1 MNLSSF
7 VSKNM
12 VTVNLR
18 ASTKRAVIAEIVG
31 YLCSRR
37 GLANRDEILQAVLAR
52 EETTSTG
59 IGEGVAIPHARL
71 KSISEVHFFVGISK
85 TGVDFGAPDGK
96 ASHIIILFVTPEAAS
111 QTHLKIL
118 SAIGNLEK
126 NRELLAKLIGARTD
140 LELFQILNY
149 EQVQRESYFPLSS
162 DEVLRELGSQES
174 GLTDEEARKRLTV
187 HGQNRLLVLG
197 ATPRIGG
204 YLRSIVS
211 FPNLL
216 PWIAAIL
223 AFLSASYWIGGA
235 LVLVI
240 LLGASASI
248 LREWGSGHAVDALRT
263 MLPPTSRVVRDGKE
277 RRIPTENL
285 VPGDILLLDS
295 GDTIAADGRLIEA
308 AELKVDNNA
317 FSGDSKPVYKSH
329 DPIVNQEAFLWLEI
343 PALVFGGT
351 TVVSGRGKVVVTAT
365 GMNTEIGQIA
375 YLTQTI
381 KGEPETLSREIGR
394 LFRFCSL
401 AALVILA
408 GAALLFSFSLLGL
421 QSIEGS
427 AARTAVT
434 GLILAA
440 TPLGFLPLVTIL
452 LFAAGRRIR
461 RRGAQVKRLS
471 SVEAVG
477 GLEVI
482 CTDKTGT
489 LTTGEMCVERAW
501 VDGKVLEV
509 SGRGYE
515 PDGSFKDGERV
526 LSATELSAEPFRLLF
541 LDSVLCNDAQ
551 LLPPASGSDKW
562 RISGDPT
569 EGALLV
575 AAAKGGMNIKETR
588 EARPVVRRFPFD
600 AIRKRMSSIH
610 EIGSERTAGAENHLV
625 LVKGAPREVLRLSSR
640 IITGGR
646 ERTIDQAIAAEVEA
660 RIDDFAADG
669 LRVLGFALR
678 RMNAAEV
685 KEATVES
692 AEQNLTFLGLTAMV
706 DPPRP
711 DAPEAIRTCRH
722 AGIRVVMVTGEY
734 ELTALSIAR
743 KLGIV
748 PESGGRVVTG
758 TQLSEMNAEELR
770 AEIAD
775 DEVIFA
781 RVNPEHRL
789 RIVGAL
795 KATGK
800 IVGATGDGIA
810 DAPTLKR
817 ADIGIAMGRRGN
829 EVTRATAEMI
839 LTGDSF
845 AAIVQAVH
853 VGRAVFEHLR
863 RVTRFVLAHILPQG
877 FAFVL
882 FLLFGVPLPLALAQI
897 LIIDLVIEMPIGLSL
912 AFSPLDPS
920 VMTHPVSRH
929 RRLLDRETILRA
941 FLWLGLVAAFA
952 VGLAFF
958 VAVVTAPGGRT
969 FYAPNAGA
977 KARTIY
983 YAAVVAAQIAV
994 FLSVR
999 RVDRS
1004 AFAKGGRLHPML
1016 PINIGV
1022 AVLLLCASIY
1032 VPFFQNAFS
1041 TSPPDLSGWGM
1052 VIGAGVLVLL
1062 IEELR
1067 KLMRRRYSRE
1077 S

>member
-1 MNLSSF
+1 MNLSSY

-31 YLCSRR
+31 YMCSRQ
-37 GLANRDEILQAVLAR
+37 GLPNRDEILQAVLAR
-52 EETTSTG
+52 EKTTSTG

-71 KSISEVHFFVGISK
+71 KSISEVYFFVGISK

-96 ASHIIILFVTPEAAS
+96 VSHIIILFLTPEAAS

-118 SAIGNLEK
+118 SAIGNLDK

-162 DEVLRELGSQES
+162 DEVLRELGSHES
-174 GLTDEEARKRLTV
+174 GLTEEEARKRLGV

-197 ATPRIGG
+197 TTPLIGRF
-204 YLRSIVS
+204 LRSIVA

-216 PWIAAIL
+216 SWLAAVL
-223 AFLSASYWIGGA
+223 AFLSALYWIGGA
-235 LVLVI
+235 LVVVI
-240 LLGASASI
+240 LVNAAASFY
-248 LREWGSGHAVDALRT
+248 REWSSGHAVDALRT
-263 MLPPTSRVVRDGKE
+263 MLPGTSRVVRDGKE
-277 RRIPTENL
+277 RRIATENL
-285 VPGDILLLDS
+285 VPGDILLLAA
-295 GDTIAADGRLIEA
+295 GDVIAADGRLIETE
-308 AELKVDNNA
+308 ELRVNNNA
-317 FSGDSKPVYKSH
+317 FSGNPKPVYKSH
-329 DPIVNQEAFLWLEI
+329 DPVANQEPFLWLEI

-351 TVVSGRGKVVVTAT
+351 TVVSGRGKAVVTAT
-365 GMNTEIGQIA
+365 GMSTEIGQIA

-381 KGEPETLSREIGR
+381 KTEPGTLGREMNR

-401 AALVILA
+401 IALVMLA
-408 GAALLFSFSLLGL
+408 GAALLYSFSLLGL
-421 QSIEGS
+421 QEIEGS
-427 AARTAVT
+427 AARTAII

-440 TPLGFLPLVTIL
+440 TPLGILPLVTMML
-452 LFAAGRRIR
+452 LAAGRRIR

-471 SVEAVG
+471 SVEAIG

-489 LTTGEMCVERAW
+489 LTTGEMCAERLW
-501 VDGKVLEV
+501 LDGNIIEV

-515 PDGSFKDGERV
+515 PDGVFKDGERV
-526 LSATELSAEPFRLLF
+526 LSAVELGAEPYRLLF

-551 LLPPASGSDKW
+551 LRPPESGSDKW
-562 RISGDPT
+562 QISGDPT

-575 AAAKGGMNIKETR
+575 TAAKGGMNIEETR
-588 EARPVVRRFPFD
+588 VAYPVVRRFPFD
-600 AIRKRMSSIH
+600 SVRKRMSSIH
-610 EIGSERTAGAENHLV
+610 RIGPERESGRENLV
-625 LVKGAPREVLRLSSR
+625 VFVKGAPRELLRLSSSVISGGKER
-640 IITGGR
+640 KIDEAITT
-646 ERTIDQAIAAEVEA
+646 EIEA
-660 RIDDFAADG
+660 RIDDFAAAG
-669 LRVLGFALR
+669 LRVLGFAVKRL
-678 RMNAAEV
+678 NAGAV

-692 AEQNLTFLGLTAMV
+692 VEQDLTFLGLTAMV
-706 DPPRP
+706 DPPRS
-711 DAPEAIRTCRH
+711 DAPDAIRTCRH

-743 KLGIV
+743 RLGIV
-748 PESGGRVVTG
+748 PPAGGRVVTG
-758 TQLSEMNAEELR
+758 TELSEMNAEELE
-770 AEIAD
+770 AEVVD
-775 DEVIFA
+775 DDVIFA

-795 KATGK
+795 KETGK

-817 ADIGIAMGRRGN
+817 ADIGIAMGTRGN
-829 EVTRATAEMI
+829 EVTRAAAEMI
-839 LTGDSF
+839 LSGDSF

-863 RVTRFVLAHILPQG
+863 RMTRFVLAHILPQG

-882 FLLFGVPLPLALAQI
+882 FLLFAVPLPLALAQI
-897 LIIDLVIEMPIGLSL
+897 LILDLVIEMPIGLSL
-912 AFSPLDPS
+912 VFSPLDPA
-920 VMTHPVSRH
+920 VMNRPASRQ
-929 RRLLDRETILRA
+929 RRVLDRETILRV
-941 FLWLGLVAAFA
+941 FLWLGLVSSFA
-952 VGLAFF
+952 VGLAYV
-958 VAVVTAPGGRT
+958 VAVLTSPGGRT
-969 FYAPNAGA
+969 FIAPDAGA

-983 YAAVVAAQIAV
+983 FAAMVAAQIAV

-999 RVDRS
+999 RGDRS

-1016 PINIGV
+1016 PTNIAI

-1032 VPFFQNAFS
+1032 VPFFRIPFS
-1041 TSPPDLSGWGM
+1041 TAPLRTSGWGI
-1052 VIGAGVLVLL
+1052 VIGAGILVLL

-1067 KLMRRRYSRE
+1067 KLMRRRYNRE